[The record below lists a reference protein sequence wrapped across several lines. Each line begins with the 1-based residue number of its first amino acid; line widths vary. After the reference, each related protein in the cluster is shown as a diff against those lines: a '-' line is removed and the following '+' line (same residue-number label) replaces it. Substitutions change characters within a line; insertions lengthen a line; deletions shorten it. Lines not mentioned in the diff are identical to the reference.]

1 MRKSFKWI
9 FAIFV
14 IASVFC
20 GVGCKKEKKI
30 DTMPPAEVSDFFVF
44 EEKGIV
50 ELEWMN
56 PEDKDFAGVEISMIP
71 AEGALSSPM
80 TFSKDVNFYSVYDLR
95 FGETYT
101 FTIRT
106 FDNTKNFSSGITN
119 SITIGKESEKED
131 DENSEEIVDENYKY
145 KKSLWGKWTRID
157 TGEVYVISG
166 NEFKRQDSWY
176 DENLSDELVPES
188 ENILRMGTGE
198 SAPRLFRKA
207 GGLTSFTA
215 KVAGFS
221 ETVGRAANGTSE
233 IKGKKGVK
241 VKRQSKDIATDE
253 DTVTSSEDGL
263 VEFEDVVAGET
274 QTITVETENGNVVT
288 LDVTPTYEGENV
300 GTIPI
305 VESGYSFKTT
315 YSVGSSAYWWE
326 DNQDSYYFGN
336 DFKEYTLRL
345 TFTNIGDET
354 CSTAQYEL
362 LTSDKELKLSNYKG
376 GIASIPAGSS
386 ETAEITVSYGKL
398 DSYYKDVTIAIQIV
412 DTKLNKK
419 WLDSITLRFYQTPIH
434 LNFYAIKANS
444 NSMSSGQ
451 LNGFIIC
458 PDGRSEYFNVLN
470 DNYRNKVVPYNKNG
484 NNDYT
489 VVFSATETYSEMAY
503 SFAVNHA
510 LRNDRVDFQN
520 DILSTDKFS
529 EFISSYETNN
539 SEDTATVVES
549 PLEQTLSY
557 VQYGEIDYFK
567 MNLDD
572 CLYPRIDEIIIPP
585 AGVSASGKTVKAT
598 IKGRNF
604 LSPIENVQIT
614 CDSSYAISNLN
625 KEIVDDNTISFDL
638 KIPSNS
644 GEFTVTAKSEFNE
657 KSAKF
662 VVSEYDVQTGD
673 YVLKNGTYVKKSY
686 YSELTDVEKANIFGV
701 ISVSET
707 GVPVIV
713 GIKSNEE
720 GLCWA
725 TSDTTGYNTYF
736 EGIKVAV
743 SGGNWNNG
751 VYDNYE
757 FAGDLDGSDNWEYI
771 CSVDPEGTKNAEKN
785 YPAFN
790 YANNYSAL
798 VGLTGTKFE
807 DGWYIPSIKELNDVL
822 NNKYDL
828 ELDYFSRDG
837 YFLSSSQGY
846 DYFGYVCVMGFFD
859 LHVGS
864 YYSKDSSAYVPVIH
878 TFNPKEFTAYNYG
891 KPVISEVT
899 IPTVG
904 EGYTGELPVT
914 IVGENL
920 KAYEVTCDDSTF
932 DNVQYV
938 SDKKVTATIK
948 SNGSVGDY
956 SITVN
961 CGTAS
966 RSGTYKVL
974 AAEKCF
980 NVGDILFTDGTR
992 IKAEQAKYGVPD
1004 EKITQAFAIIGSVSY
1019 GGVTG
1024 VGVGVK
1030 AENNW
1035 WASYNS
1041 TGYNTNFEGIKVECS
1056 WEGDS
1061 YTFTGDLDG
1070 SDNWEYIC
1078 SVDPEGTKNAEK
1090 NYPAFYY
1097 ANTYGTTAGLTGTD
1111 YENGWYVPSVKEL
1124 YDVYTNKDVIQTSL
1138 DAASGFTFGTRSYWS
1153 SSQYSSYDWYAY
1165 RVYFGDGSVY
1175 TDDKSYNYEVCV
1187 LHSFSPEQFS
1197 TYNYGVPSI
1206 TSVEIQTAGEGYTG
1220 ELPVTIVGEN
1230 LKGYAITSSD
1240 TTITNVQYVSDKKV
1254 TATIKSNGSVGD
1266 YSITVNCGTASG
1278 SGTLKVLETEKCFS
1292 VGDVLFTDGTRIK
1305 AEQAKYG
1312 VPDEKISQAFAVI
1325 GSTPYGG
1332 GTGLAVGLKQSS
1344 DLQWAPSGSSSTGY
1358 NTNFEGIEVE
1368 TYSSWEG
1375 DSYSYTFTG
1384 DLDGSDNWEYICSV
1398 DPEGTKNA
1406 EKNYPAFYYA
1416 NTYGTTAG
1424 LTGTD
1429 YENGWYVP
1437 SVKELYDVYTNKDVI
1452 QTSLDAAS
1460 GFTFG
1465 TRSYWSSSQY
1475 GSYNRYAYRMYFGDC
1490 TVSGDEK
1497 SYNCEVCVLHSFS
1510 PEQFSTYNYG
1520 VPSITSMEIQTAGEE
1535 YTGELPV
1542 TIIGENLKGYA
1553 ITSSDTTITNVQ
1565 YVSDKKATA
1574 TIKCN
1579 GVVGDY
1585 SITINCGTASRTE
1598 TLKVLDENKCFTS
1611 ADIGK
1616 ILLNNGT
1623 LVTVDAFNSESMIAI
1638 GVVSGLKYNGGQ
1650 CFVIGL
1656 QKSYLQW
1663 ACYDTVGYNTSF
1675 EKNKVEYFGS
1685 SEAGYEFTGD
1695 VDGSDNWEYICSVDP
1710 EGTKNAETNYPI
1722 FHYAKTYGVTA
1733 GLEGTEYENGWYVP
1747 SVAELYDVY
1756 TNKATIQT
1764 SMDKV
1769 GGFDIRS
1776 GWYWSSSQAFYID
1789 YAYAVS
1795 FNYDTVN
1802 DDHKNSHYD
1811 VLVLQALNAE

>member
-9 FAIFV
+9 FAILV

-44 EEKGIV
+44 EENGIV

-71 AEGALSSPM
+71 AEGVLSSPM

-106 FDNTKNFSSGITN
+106 YDNTKNFSSGITN

-131 DENSEEIVDENYKY
+131 DENFEEIGDENYKY

-166 NEFKRQDSWY
+166 NEFKKQDSWY
-176 DENLSDELVPES
+176 DENLSPELQQES

-253 DTVTSSEDGL
+253 DIVTSSDDGL

-315 YSVGSSAYWWE
+315 YSVGSTYWWE

-444 NSMSSGQ
+444 NSISSGQ

-539 SEDTATVVES
+539 SEDTATVVKS

-625 KEIVDDNTISFDL
+625 KEIVDDNTIYFDL
-638 KIPSNS
+638 KIPSNP

-686 YSELTDVEKANIFGV
+686 YSELTDAEKANIFGV

-798 VGLTGTKFE
+798 IGLTGTKFE

-822 NNKYDL
+822 KNKYDL
-828 ELDYFSRDG
+828 GLDYFSRDG
-837 YFLSSSQGY
+837 YFWSSSQGY
-846 DYFGYVCVMGFFD
+846 DSYFTYAYMMRSWDSYVNENI
-859 LHVGS
+859 
-864 YYSKDSSAYVPVIH
+864 KDDTNSNCFVLVIRA
-878 TFNPKEFTAYNYG
+878 FNLNEFTAYNYG
-891 KPVISEVT
+891 KPVISEVI

-966 RSGTYKVL
+966 GGGTYKVL

-1030 AENNW
+1030 AENNR

-1061 YTFTGDLDG
+1061 YTFIGDLDG

-1078 SVDPEGTKNAEK
+1078 SVDLEGTKNAEK

-1111 YENGWYVPSVKEL
+1111 YEDDWYVPSIKELYDVCKNIDMIQSSLKSVKGFVLEQHSNYWSSSQNDSNDMAYVMYVNGIGGTSKHSAGQVLVFHTFNPEQFNNYNYKTPSITSVEIPLIGEGYTGEVPVTIVGENLKGYAITSSDTTITNVQYVSDKKATATIKCNGVVGDYSITVNCGTATKTGTLKVLVAEKCFSVGDVLFTDGTLIKAEQAKYGLPDEKISQAFAVIGSAPYGGGTGLAVGLKQGSDLQWAPSGSTGNNTNFKGIKVEYSWDSYTFTGDLDGSDNWEYICSIDPEGVKKAAIYYPVFNYANTYGTTAGLVGTDYDEDWYVPSIKEL

-1138 DAASGFTFGTRSYWS
+1138 DAASGFTFGTCSYWS
-1153 SSQYSSYDWYAY
+1153 SSQYFSYNRYAY
-1165 RVYFGDGSVY
+1165 GVYFGDGSVNNN
-1175 TDDKSYNYEVCV
+1175 DKSCNYEVCV

-1220 ELPVTIVGEN
+1220 ELPVTI
-1230 LKGYAITSSD
+1230 
-1240 TTITNVQYVSDKKV
+1240 
-1254 TATIKSNGSVGD
+1254 
-1266 YSITVNCGTASG
+1266 
-1278 SGTLKVLETEKCFS
+1278 
-1292 VGDVLFTDGTRIK
+1292 
-1305 AEQAKYG
+1305 
-1312 VPDEKISQAFAVI
+1312 
-1325 GSTPYGG
+1325 
-1332 GTGLAVGLKQSS
+1332 
-1344 DLQWAPSGSSSTGY
+1344 
-1358 NTNFEGIEVE
+1358 
-1368 TYSSWEG
+1368 
-1375 DSYSYTFTG
+1375 
-1384 DLDGSDNWEYICSV
+1384 
-1398 DPEGTKNA
+1398 
-1406 EKNYPAFYYA
+1406 
-1416 NTYGTTAG
+1416 
-1424 LTGTD
+1424 
-1429 YENGWYVP
+1429 
-1437 SVKELYDVYTNKDVI
+1437 
-1452 QTSLDAAS
+1452 
-1460 GFTFG
+1460 
-1465 TRSYWSSSQY
+1465 
-1475 GSYNRYAYRMYFGDC
+1475 
-1490 TVSGDEK
+1490 
-1497 SYNCEVCVLHSFS
+1497 
-1510 PEQFSTYNYG
+1510 
-1520 VPSITSMEIQTAGEE
+1520 
-1535 YTGELPV
+1535 
-1542 TIIGENLKGYA
+1542 IGENLKGYA

-1565 YVSDKKATA
+1565 YVSDKKATT

-1585 SITINCGTASRTE
+1585 SITINCGTASRIE

-1623 LVTVDAFNSESMIAI
+1623 LVTVDVFNSESMIAI

-1656 QKSYLQW
+1656 QQSYLQW

-1710 EGTKNAETNYPI
+1710 LGTKDAATNYPI

-1756 TNKATIQT
+1756 TNKATIKT
-1764 SMDKV
+1764 SMDAV
-1769 GGFDIRS
+1769 GEFDIGS
-1776 GWYWSSSQAFYID
+1776 GWYWSSSQSASYND
-1789 YAYAVS
+1789 CAYNVYFDS
-1795 FNYDTVN
+1795 GDVVYGYGKYTNGN
-1802 DDHKNSHYD
+1802 